1 MAQPLKILIVEDD
14 PLDAELLVLQLA
26 RGGYA
31 AEWERVDTPEAFTR
45 ALRPGLDVIF
55 SDYRMPNFRGLEAL
69 RLLRENGLD
78 VPFILVSGSVDAAD
92 VAAARAAGAA
102 DFLRKDN
109 LARLGEAVA
118 QALARRGAASPP
130 A

>member
-1 MAQPLKILIVEDD
+1 MTQPLTVLIVEDD

-45 ALRPGLDVIF
+45 ALGPGLDVIF
-55 SDYRMPNFRGLEAL
+55 SDYRMPTFRGLEAL
-69 RLLRENGLD
+69 RLLRDNGLD
-78 VPFILVSGSVDAAD
+78 IPFILISGSAD
-92 VAAARAAGAA
+92 EADMAAAESAGAA
-102 DFLRKDN
+102 DFLLKDN

-118 QALARRGAASPP
+118 QALAQRRS
-130 A
+130 